1 MKLTDVYSAR
11 AVAMNRTEVESN
23 RIPFMGQAWFPNRKK
38 MGIDLKWIKIHKGLG
53 VALKPSNFDAL
64 PTIRTREGIAMT
76 KEEMPFFR
84 ESMLVKE
91 QDMIDIMRVR
101 ESGDPYI
108 NAVLESIYDDTNNL
122 IDGADISAERMRM
135 QLLCPTGGELGIKI
149 GTVDNMIHN
158 YDYDP
163 DDSWKAKHYV
173 EISTASDKWDA
184 PTTAKPLND
193 LRTGIQYLA
202 SLGVTAQYV
211 LGNST
216 TFDMLLECD
225 QVKDALVTIMGTNV
239 GFLDTQT
246 VEEIIRRKLKVELMP
261 YDKMFKDY
269 DGSEQK
275 FYPDNY
281 VTIIGS
287 GQLGSTWYG
296 TTPEERT
303 LMGDP
308 KVDVSVLD
316 RGVAIAVKTDYG
328 PPVQVSTTASQI
340 VLPSFEGMDS
350 IYVIKVA

>member
-1 MKLTDVYSAR
+1 MKLSDIFDSKSV
-11 AVAMNRTEVESN
+11 AVNRTEVENSKD
-23 RIPFMGQAWFPNRKK
+23 PFLGELFFPPRKK

-53 VALKPSNFDAL
+53 VALKPSNFDAM

-91 QDMIDIMRVR
+91 QDMMEVMRIR
-101 ESGDPYI
+101 ESDDPYI
-108 NAVLESIYDDTNNL
+108 NEVLESIYDDTNNL
-122 IDGADISAERMRM
+122 IDGADISVERMRM
-135 QLLCPTGGELGIKI
+135 QLLAPTGGALGIKI
-149 GTVDNMIHN
+149 GTVDNMIHT

-163 DDSWKAKHYV
+163 DGSWKAKHYA
-173 EISTASDKWDA
+173 ELSTSGDKWTA

-193 LRTGIQYLA
+193 LKKGIQYLA
-202 SLGVTAQYV
+202 SVGVTARYI
-211 LGNST
+211 LSNSN
-216 TFDMLLECD
+216 TFDLMSDCD
-225 QVKDALVTIMGTNV
+225 QVKDSLVSITGAI
-239 GFLDTQT
+239 GFLDDDT
-246 VEEIIRRKLKVELMP
+246 VGNLVKRKLKVDWLT

-269 DGSEQK
+269 DGTETK

-287 GQLGSTWYG
+287 GELGATYYG

-303 LMGDP
+303 LLGNAN
-308 KVDVSVLD
+308 VDVSVLE

-328 PPVQVSTTASQI
+328 PPTQVSTTASQI

-350 IYVIKVA
+350 IFVIKVA

>member
-1 MKLTDVYSAR
+1 MRLTDVYSAR

-163 DDSWKAKHYV
+163 DGSWKAKHYV

>member
-163 DDSWKAKHYV
+163 DGSWKAKHYV

>member
-1 MKLTDVYSAR
+1 MRLTDIYSAR
-11 AVAMNRTEVESN
+11 AVALNRTEVESN
-23 RIPFMGQAWFPNRKK
+23 RIPFMGEAFFPARKK

-53 VALKPSNFDAL
+53 VALKPSNFDAM

-91 QDMIDIMRVR
+91 QDMIDIMRVQDTD
-101 ESGDPYI
+101 DPYI
-108 NAVLESIYDDTNNL
+108 TEVLESIYDDTNNL

-135 QLLCPTGGELGIKI
+135 QLLAPQNGTLGIQI
-149 GTVDNMIHN
+149 ATVDNKIHN
-158 YDYDP
+158 YSYDP
-163 DDSWKAKHYV
+163 DSSWKAKHYV
-173 EISTASDKWDA
+173 ELTTASDKWDA

-193 LRTGIQYLA
+193 MRKGIQYLA
-202 SLGVTAQYV
+202 SIGVQARYL

-225 QVKDALVTIMGTNV
+225 QIKDALVTIMGTNV
-239 GFLDTQT
+239 GFLDTDT
-246 VEEIIRRKLKVELMP
+246 VEEIIRRKVKLEMLS

-269 DGSEQK
+269 DGTEKK

-287 GQLGSTWYG
+287 DQLGNTWYG

-303 LMGDP
+303 LLGDP